1 MKAKLTNPIKI
12 HNEMPNNKGFEP
24 TFFKVFR
31 DKPAPMKKSVNVR
44 HWRETATIDEV
55 TFVGILR

>member
-1 MKAKLTNPIKI
+1 MKAKLTTPIKI

-44 HWRETATIDEV
+44 H
-55 TFVGILR
+55 